1 MWAVRLYKTRSLAAE
16 TCRSGKVTIN
26 DISVKPSREIKTGD
40 IIQIKI
46 PPIKKT
52 VKVIG
57 LIENRVSAKLVINF
71 MEDITPPEEYK
82 KLEIKKDVFFVKRE
96 SGGRP
101 TKKDRREI
109 DRSFP
114 EW

>member
-1 MWAVRLYKTRSLAAE
+1 MRLYKTRSLASEA
-16 TCRSGKVTIN
+16 CRGGKVSIN
-26 DISVKPSREIKTGD
+26 DISVKPSRDVKIGD

-57 LIENRVSAKLVINF
+57 LLENRVSAKLVINF
-71 MEDITPPEEYK
+71 LEDITPPEEYK
-82 KLEIKKDVFFVKRE
+82 KLELQKDGFFVRRE